1 MIQTKKS
8 LGQNF
13 LKDKKILNK
22 ILDFA
27 RIEKEDTV
35 LEIGPGEGSLT
46 ELLLERVHKVISIEK
61 DENLAEQLSEKL
73 KQEILDSKLEIVCA
87 DVLEYSP
94 KITNYKLVGNI
105 PYYITG
111 AIFRKFLETE
121 NQPKS
126 ITFVVQKEVAE
137 RIVAKNGKES
147 VLSISIKA
155 YGEPVFGGVIKAGS
169 FYPKPKVDSAIISV
183 IDIGRERFEN
193 ITPPT
198 PLTLRGEKEKTQT
211 LPFEQKFF
219 EILKKGFAHKRKF
232 LIKNLGLQKEIF
244 QKCSLSEKSRA
255 EDLSVDDWV
264 CLAK

>member
-1 MIQTKKS
+1 MKNKKS

-27 RIEKEDTV
+27 GIEKEDTV
-35 LEIGPGEGSLT
+35 VEIGPGEGSLT

-61 DENLAEQLSEKL
+61 DENLAEQLSHKF
-73 KQEILDSKLEIVCA
+73 KQEILDSKLKIICG
-87 DVLEYSP
+87 DVLDSEQEYLP
-94 KITNYKLVGNI
+94 QTKYKLVGNI

-111 AIFRKFLETE
+111 AIFKKFLETK
-121 NQPKS
+121 NQPES

-137 RIVAKNGKES
+137 RIVAKDGKES
-147 VLSISIKA
+147 ILSISVKA
-155 YGEPVFGGVIKAGS
+155 YGEPAFGGVIKAGS
-169 FYPKPKVDSAIISV
+169 FYPKPNVDSAIISIKN
-183 IDIGRERFEN
+183 IDRKRFGEN
-193 ITPPT
+193 FS
-198 PLTLRGEKEKTQT
+198 LS
-211 LPFEQKFF
+211 EQKFF
-219 EILKKGFAHKRKF
+219 EVLKKGFAHKRKF
-232 LIKNLGLQKEIF
+232 LIKNLASSKEIF